1 MLKLLKKSSIVC
13 FLHLFSV
20 LFDSNQYLAD
30 LILIKM
36 RNFKNKIAVITGAS
50 SGIGQA
56 LSIEL
61 AKKGA
66 VLILSDKN
74 AAGLEETKSK
84 VETIGASCYTYV
96 VDVSKEKEIKEFVKA
111 VLKEHGHIDLLF
123 NNAGFALGKISMQQV
138 KMEDFHKIVDVNLWG
153 VINHTKEFLDTLLS
167 RPEAV
172 IVNVSSLFG
181 LVGVPDQVPY
191 CTTKFA
197 VRGFTE
203 ALRSDLYNTNIEV
216 YCVHPGGINTNIYK
230 NAIHYE
236 SNPKLDRSFQKALER
251 TTPEEAAK
259 TIIKHIEKKRERVL
273 IGIDAEMGDR
283 LARTMPSSYGTVVR
297 KLFDFIS
304 K

>member
-1 MLKLLKKSSIVC
+1 MKS
-13 FLHLFSV
+13 
-20 LFDSNQYLAD
+20 
-30 LILIKM
+30 
-36 RNFKNKIAVITGAS
+36 FKDKIAVITGAG

-56 LSIEL
+56 LSLEL

-74 AAGLEETKSK
+74 AEGLADTESK
-84 VETIGASCYTYV
+84 VKTIGADCYTYS
-96 VDVSKEKEIKEFVKA
+96 VDVSNEKAIKDFVNT
-111 VLKEHGHIDLLF
+111 VLKEHRHIDLLF

-138 KMEDFHKIVDVNLWG
+138 KMEDFRKIVDVNMWG
-153 VINHTKEFLDTLLS
+153 VINHTKEFLDTLIS

-172 IVNVSSLFG
+172 IVNISSLFG
-181 LVGVPDQVPY
+181 IVGVPDQVPY

-203 ALRSDLYNTNIEV
+203 ALRADLYNTNVEV

-230 NAIHYE
+230 NAVHYE
-236 SNPKLDRSFQKALER
+236 SNPSLDKKFQKALER
-251 TTPEEAAK
+251 TSPEDAAK
-259 TIIKHIEKKRERVL
+259 TILKHIEKKNERVL

-283 LARTMPSSYGTVVR
+283 LARTMPVGYT
-297 KLFDFIS
+297 KLIMKVFNFIA